1 MQRRLRSRFSS
12 SISIDHS
19 KQFSFLWYIYW
30 PRRTM
35 KKQPFSQFLAQTT
48 RMCKLSPLSFL
59 VFPLFLALHYQR
71 TLKKEKNCLRFHN
84 LYSTHIYNAI
94 DISCRKKKEALAVK
108 LLRVISDKIGN
119 KNFVTVQDVGWYV
132 IANSTG
138 LNGGKAFS
146 RNLWDGYTEMVIPY
160 TKENQKQPSDFKK
173 QIYSKT
179 FI

>member
-1 MQRRLRSRFSS
+1 
-12 SISIDHS
+12 
-19 KQFSFLWYIYW
+19 
-30 PRRTM
+30 M

-48 RMCKLSPLSFL
+48 RMYKLSPLSFL

-146 RNLWDGYTEMVIPY
+146 RNL
-160 TKENQKQPSDFKK
+160 
-173 QIYSKT
+173 
-179 FI
+179 

>member
-1 MQRRLRSRFSS
+1 M
-12 SISIDHS
+12 
-19 KQFSFLWYIYW
+19 
-30 PRRTM
+30 
-35 KKQPFSQFLAQTT
+35 
-48 RMCKLSPLSFL
+48 
-59 VFPLFLALHYQR
+59 
-71 TLKKEKNCLRFHN
+71 
-84 LYSTHIYNAI
+84 
-94 DISCRKKKEALAVK
+94 
-108 LLRVISDKIGN
+108 GN

-138 LNGGKAFS
+138 LNGKAFS